1 MPKLVQKSPA
11 LSCSIRHSWYS
22 HLKSINQWNW
32 LSKRLSRLHP
42 WGFSRPN
49 EIRPWETLPDLT
61 ADFAL
66 NSIKSFLMSFPTWV
80 TLFYELGAFCDE
92 VTSFLLLHAVTSNF
106 SILVLQSTPV
116 LWQAYRY
123 ICCTRSIP
131 TQRDKYKII
140 WCYLAVNK
148 EFYFCKIFHSSYPNL
163 KWHSSIVLT
172 EPSHKKRQPLDF
184 LSDVFPSKVWSGTRK
199 RKDKMG
205 DTARIAKRQ
214 YTWGCQFGIQPNTL
228 YYGVRR
234 CFAPV

>member
-22 HLKSINQWNW
+22 HLKSIYQWNW

-80 TLFYELGAFCDE
+80 TLFYELGAFC
-92 VTSFLLLHAVTSNF
+92 T
-106 SILVLQSTPV
+106 
-116 LWQAYRY
+116 RY
-123 ICCTRSIP
+123 IP